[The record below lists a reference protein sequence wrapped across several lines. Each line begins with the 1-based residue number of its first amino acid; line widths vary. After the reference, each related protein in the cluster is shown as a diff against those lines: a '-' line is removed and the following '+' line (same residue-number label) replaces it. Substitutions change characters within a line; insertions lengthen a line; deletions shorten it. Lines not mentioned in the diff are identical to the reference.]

1 MNRLKELRLKK
12 DETLSE
18 TVTELEKLGLKITP
32 TSLARYEKWPK
43 KGGRKPSFET
53 WVTLADY
60 FNVSVKE
67 LMGVDD
73 IYQQI
78 SGLADT
84 FRKSN
89 DRMLK
94 TQLNRISNT
103 KLRDFE
109 SLTIAYSIQMVLNL
123 YDRYDD
129 DSDELGDITVI
140 LYALN
145 NMINN
150 TIDDDNDY
158 QDTIETFT
166 KLVKSLEAQNKKA
179 SDD

>member
-1 MNRLKELRLKK
+1 
-12 DETLSE
+12 
-18 TVTELEKLGLKITP
+18 
-32 TSLARYEKWPK
+32 
-43 KGGRKPSFET
+43 
-53 WVTLADY
+53 
-60 FNVSVKE
+60 
-67 LMGVDD
+67 MGVDD
-73 IYQQI
+73 IHQQI
-78 SGLADT
+78 SGLTDA

>member
-18 TVTELEKLGLKITP
+18 TVTELEKLGLKITS
-32 TSLARYEKWPK
+32 TSLARYEKWPN

>member
-73 IYQQI
+73 IHQQI
-78 SGLADT
+78 SGLADA

-109 SLTIAYSIQMVLNL
+109 SLNIAYSIQMVLNL

-150 TIDDDNDY
+150 TIDDDDDY

>member
-1 MNRLKELRLKK
+1 MNKLKEIRLQSKENLTLDDVASATGINRATLSRYENGNTEPKIGALKK
-12 DETLSE
+12 LSE
-18 TVTELEKLGLKITP
+18 FYG
-32 TSLARYEKWPK
+32 
-43 KGGRKPSFET
+43 
-53 WVTLADY
+53 
-60 FNVSVKE
+60 VSVTE

>member
-1 MNRLKELRLKK
+1 MNKLKEIRLQSKENLTLDDVASATGINRATLSRYENGNTEPKIGALKK
-12 DETLSE
+12 LSE
-18 TVTELEKLGLKITP
+18 FYG
-32 TSLARYEKWPK
+32 
-43 KGGRKPSFET
+43 
-53 WVTLADY
+53 
-60 FNVSVKE
+60 VSVTE

-78 SGLADT
+78 PGLADT

>member
-1 MNRLKELRLKK
+1 M
-12 DETLSE
+12 
-18 TVTELEKLGLKITP
+18 
-32 TSLARYEKWPK
+32 ARYEKWPN
-43 KGGRKPSFET
+43 KGGRNPSFET
-53 WVTLADY
+53 WATLADY

-73 IYQQI
+73 VQKQI
-78 SGLADT
+78 SDLADT
-84 FRKSN
+84 FRKST

-109 SLTIAYSIQMVLNL
+109 SLNIAYSIQMVLNL

-129 DSDELGDITVI
+129 NSDELGDITVI
-140 LYALN
+140 LSALN

-158 QDTIETFT
+158 QDTIDTFT
-166 KLVKSLEAQNKKA
+166 KLVNNLKAQNKKPRTI
-179 SDD
+179 SPWLLLVRIKLQEKSLTGS